1 MQCIDHLI
9 GKLKEGNVPTGNEI
23 LIKEDNV
30 VYLDPPITV
39 CGDIHGQFYDLIELF
54 AVGGDCPE
62 TNYCFMGD
70 YVDRGYHSV
79 ETISLLLALKVRH
92 PTRIT
97 LLRGNHE
104 SRNLTQVY
112 SFYDECFLKFP
123 VTPSEIYR
131 CFMAT
136 FDLLPLCAVI
146 GQSLFAVHGGL
157 GPKITR
163 IEEINNNGVDRKQEI
178 PIDTLVSDLLWSD
191 PNEDES
197 SEIDWEISSRGAGF
211 VFSHNAVAKFNHTNY
226 TQCILRSHQLVFE
239 GYRYAFAQSL
249 YTVWSAPNYHYT
261 SGNKASILE
270 IDEYSRRRFI
280 LFQES
285 PDSLKGVSTKQM
297 NYFL

>member
-1 MQCIDHLI
+1 MHCIDHLI
-9 GKLKEGNVPTGNEI
+9 GKLKEGNVPTGNEIRSLCEKANEI

-131 CFMAT
+131 
-136 FDLLPLCAVI
+136 V
-146 GQSLFAVHGGL
+146 
-157 GPKITR
+157 
-163 IEEINNNGVDRKQEI
+163 
-178 PIDTLVSDLLWSD
+178 LW
-191 PNEDES
+191 PRL
-197 SEIDWEISSRGAGF
+197 I
-211 VFSHNAVAKFNHTNY
+211 
-226 TQCILRSHQLVFE
+226 
-239 GYRYAFAQSL
+239 
-249 YTVWSAPNYHYT
+249 
-261 SGNKASILE
+261 
-270 IDEYSRRRFI
+270 
-280 LFQES
+280 
-285 PDSLKGVSTKQM
+285 
-297 NYFL
+297 YFHCVP